1 MNLIQLF
8 VTRFFHNAVF
18 SKTIKELPVVALFGQ
33 EKRRVKEKCFS
44 LQSGVKSR

>member
-33 EKRRVKEKCFS
+33 EKEELKKNAFHFN
-44 LQSGVKSR
+44 LG